1 MTSKPTGI
9 AGDSVK
15 PTRVL
20 AYVRVSTVEQAQS
33 GSSLASQR
41 QQLIELARM
50 REWPEPT
57 FFSDDGV
64 SGAKAERPGLQ
75 RLLLELRPGVM
86 VVVTALD
93 RLARSL
99 KLLLIILDDIADRD
113 AWFRAVRDDFDTST
127 AMGRFGLQLMGAV
140 AELERGLIISR
151 TQEGRRRKTMEGKA
165 TFKPMF
171 GYRRTE
177 DGRLEVDPESA
188 VVVRFMFDLA
198 DSERLGDLTIQQRLS
213 GRFTAPG
220 GGAIWS
226 PSTIGRLLTTAA
238 YASGK
243 HATGIACPPII
254 NQAQFDRVQAR
265 RKANR
270 RLKRTPG
277 DRWPLQGRIR
287 CYCGGNWRCETPR
300 PGKGRRVYYC
310 VNRYRWS
317 HHVMNGG
324 IPCELPRQPAEILER
339 SIWDALREA
348 LKDPASLAKALE
360 VTINDLR
367 GRVTELEGESKPI
380 RDAIAEIDGER
391 ERINDLYRLG
401 EMAREGY
408 MGRRKDLLNRREGFQ
423 GQLDAIGSDRLAELE
438 SARTMLVGAEH
449 LIRTLA
455 VRTELAL
462 PVDEFSIHPG
472 VAESDELVEFRAGMD
487 YPLGA
492 VEDADIPAAL
502 SALLNHLHG
511 QVVIKPDR
519 AEVSGIVQVDVP
531 LARSA
536 GDPLYTTQS
545 LRGPG

>member
-15 PTRVL
+15 PTRLL
-20 AYVRVSTVEQAQS
+20 AYLRVSTVEQAQR

-41 QQLIELARM
+41 QQLIDLARM
-50 REWPEPT
+50 KEWPEPI

-75 RLLLELRPGVM
+75 RLLLEMRPGDM
-86 VVVTALD
+86 VAVTALD

-99 KLLLIILDDIADRD
+99 KLLLIILDDIADRG

-151 TQEGRRRKTMEGKA
+151 TQEGRQRKTLEGKA

-198 DSERLGDLTIQQRLS
+198 DSERLGDLTIRQRLS

-226 PSTIGRLLTTAA
+226 PSTVGRLLTTAA
-238 YASGK
+238 YTSGK
-243 HATGIACPPII
+243 HATGIDCPPII
-254 NQAQFDRVQAR
+254 GQAQFDRVQAR

-287 CYCGGNWRCETPR
+287 CHCGGNWRCETPR

-317 HHVMNGG
+317 RHVMNGG
-324 IPCELPRQPAEILER
+324 IPCDLPRQPAEVLER

-408 MGRRKDLLNRREGFQ
+408 MDRRKDLLNRRDGFQ
-423 GQLDAIGSDRLAELE
+423 GQLDAIGSDRLAEFE
-438 SARTMLVGAEH
+438 SARTMLMGAEH
-449 LIRTLA
+449 LLRTLA
-455 VRTELAL
+455 VRTELSL

-472 VAESDELVEFRAGMD
+472 VAESDELAEFRAGMD

-531 LARSA
+531 LTRPA
-536 GDPLYTTQS
+536 GDPPHTTHS
-545 LRGPG
+545 LRGLG